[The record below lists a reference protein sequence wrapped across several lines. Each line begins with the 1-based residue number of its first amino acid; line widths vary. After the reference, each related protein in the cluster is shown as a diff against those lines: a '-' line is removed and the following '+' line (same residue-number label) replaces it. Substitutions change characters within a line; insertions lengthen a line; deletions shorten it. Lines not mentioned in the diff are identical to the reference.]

1 LTVTDWHTRDVDT
14 VLAELEASEQ
24 GLTQPQARQ
33 RLLRYGANRLPY
45 SYKPSLVKRFF
56 LQFHNIL
63 IYILLVAATVTLFF
77 GKWLDSVVIL
87 SVVIINA
94 IIGVVQEGKAQEAL
108 KAIQQQLALH
118 VTVLREGKQLTL
130 PVEQL
135 VPGDIVLLAAGTKVP
150 ADLRLLEAR
159 ELRIQEAALT
169 GESLPVTKETQTLAQ
184 ETPLMER
191 SNMAFAGTMVTYGRG
206 RGVVVATG
214 VNSEVGKISALI
226 KRIKPLQTP
235 LILQM
240 NRFAYYLTLF
250 IIAITGLL
258 ILAAWWLHQTPLL
271 TLFMA
276 AVSIAVAAIPEGLP
290 AIITIVFAVGV
301 VRMARRHAIIRRLPA
316 VETMGSV
323 TVICSDKTGTMTRN
337 ELVVTDIIAG
347 DERFTVTGTGYA
359 GEGQILSA
367 KQAVDSRRHTALA
380 QLIRIGV
387 LCNEAQLQREDEQWQ
402 LVGDPID
409 GALLALGLKA
419 DQGRAALLKEYPLLD
434 TLPFH
439 AEYQLMATLHRMPDG
454 QNMLLVKG
462 APEKIMQLCS
472 KRQAGDDFQPLSAS
486 ECSAQCDDIASQ
498 GKRTLAFAYRIVP
511 SSTDE
516 LSLQTL
522 EQGLIFVGL
531 VGIEDPPRTEVK
543 QAIANCFSAGIQIKM
558 ITGDHAAT
566 AQSIAARLGLEHPD
580 RVLTGQDIDRMSDA
594 RLAGEVVT
602 VNVYART
609 TPEQKIRLVKALQA
623 NHETVAMTGD
633 GVNDAPALKQA
644 EIGIAMG
651 QKGTD
656 AAKESAMM
664 VLTDDNFTTIAAAI
678 EEGRN
683 IYANLKKAIL
693 YILPNNGGE
702 FIIIFLAVLLGY
714 TLPITP
720 VQILWVNMVT
730 TVTMDLTL
738 AFEPAEKGLMQAPPR
753 KRFEAILTPLLVWR
767 ILFVTLLFAAAGFGL
782 FIHES
787 HLGADLATARTV
799 VINTLVTGQIFYLI
813 NCRKIYQA
821 TWNKTGWL
829 ENRKALIGIAIVI
842 VLQLVFTYSAIFQY
856 FFDTQPLSLA
866 QWGRIVCVG
875 LAIYLAVELEKLVI
889 RRLHSGVLRTVR

>member
-1 LTVTDWHTRDVDT
+1 VTDWHVYDVST
-14 VLAELEASEQ
+14 VLTELEASEQ
-24 GLTQPQARQ
+24 GLTQAQAQQ
-33 RLLRYGANRLPY
+33 RLLHYGANRLPY
-45 SYKPSLVKRFF
+45 SYTPNIMKRF
-56 LQFHNIL
+56 LNQFHNIL
-63 IYILLVAATVTLFF
+63 IYILLLAATVTLLF

-87 SVVIINA
+87 GVVIINA

-108 KAIQQQLALH
+108 KAIQQQLALQ

-130 PVEQL
+130 PTEQL
-135 VPGDIVLLAAGTKVP
+135 VPGDIILLAAGTKVP
-150 ADLRLLEAR
+150 ADVRLLEAR
-159 ELRIQEAALT
+159 ELRVQEAVLT
-169 GESLPVTKETQTLAQ
+169 GESLPVIKDTQALAK

-191 SNMAFAGTMVTYGRG
+191 RNMAFAGTMVTYGRG

-214 VNSEVGKISALI
+214 VNSEVGKISALV
-226 KRIKPLQTP
+226 KRIEPLQTP

-240 NRFAYYLTLF
+240 NRFAYYLTVF
-250 IIAITGLL
+250 IMAITGLL
-258 ILAAWWLHQTPLL
+258 ILAGWWLHQTPLL
-271 TLFMA
+271 MLFMA

-337 ELVVTDIIAG
+337 ELVVVDIITG
-347 DERFTVTGTGYA
+347 EEHFTVTGTGYA

-367 KQAVDSRRHTALA
+367 KQVVDSRRHTALA

-387 LCNEAQLQREDEQWQ
+387 LCNEAQLQRENDQWQ

-419 DQGRAALLKEYPLLD
+419 NQDREHLLTEYPLLD
-434 TLPFH
+434 ILPFH
-439 AEYQLMATLHRMPDG
+439 AEYQLMATMHRMPDG

-462 APEKIMQLCS
+462 APEKIIQLCS
-472 KRQAGDDFQPLSAS
+472 PRQMGDQTQALAAS
-486 ECSAQCDDIASQ
+486 EWFAQCDAIARQ
-498 GKRTLAFAYRIVP
+498 GKRTLAFAYRVLP
-511 SSTDE
+511 PSTDK
-516 LSLQTL
+516 LSLQWL
-522 EQGLIFVGL
+522 EQGLVLVGL
-531 VGIEDPPRTEVK
+531 VGIEDPPRLSVR
-543 QAIANCFSAGIQIKM
+543 QAIANCFSAGIQVKM

-566 AQSIAARLGLEHPD
+566 AQSIAAQLGLKNPD
-580 RVLTGQDIDRMSDA
+580 RVLTGQDIDRMSDEQ
-594 RLAGEVVT
+594 LATEVAA

-609 TPEQKIRLVKALQA
+609 TPEHKIKLVKALQA
-623 NHETVAMTGD
+623 NGETVAMTGD

-664 VLTDDNFTTIAAAI
+664 VLTDDNFASIAVAI

-702 FIIIFLAVLLGY
+702 FIIIFLAILLGY

-720 VQILWVNMVT
+720 VQILWVNMIT

-753 KRFEAILTPLLVWR
+753 KRYEAILTPMLVWR

-782 FIHES
+782 FIHEN
-787 HLGADLATARTV
+787 HVGADLATARTV

-821 TWNKTGWL
+821 TWNKSGWL
-829 ENRKALIGIAIVI
+829 GNRKALAGIVTVI
-842 VLQLVFTYSAIFQY
+842 VLQLVFTYSATFQY
-856 FFDTQPLSLA
+856 FFDTQALSLA
-866 QWGRIVCVG
+866 QWARIVCAG
-875 LAIYLAVELEKLVI
+875 LIIYLAVELEKLII
-889 RRLHSGVLRTVR
+889 RRYC